1 MSSHPSVL
9 FLDANV
15 LFSACCRDLLI
26 ESSLVGQCH
35 CRWTA
40 EVLEEVRV
48 ALMRARPDL
57 KPRQVGRLFDLL
69 ANACPEAQAK
79 TRHVDALT
87 LPALR
92 DPADL
97 HVLYG
102 ALETGSDVILTFNLR
117 HFPPR
122 VLRRVGLMAMTPDQW
137 LCARA
142 KAVPAAM
149 IEVADRCRNR
159 LIRPSLS
166 KVDHLKALRRSGLT
180 QFADFLASRVG

>member
-1 MSSHPSVL
+1 MSQRPSVL

-26 ESSLVGQCH
+26 ESSLAGQCH

-40 EVLEEVRV
+40 EVLEEVRI

-57 KPRQVGRLFDLL
+57 KPGQVGRLFDLL

-97 HVLYG
+97 HVLHG
-102 ALETGSDVILTFNLR
+102 TLETGSDVILTFNLR

-142 KAVPAAM
+142 RAAPAAM
-149 IEVADRCRNR
+149 IEVADRCRSR
-159 LIRPSLS
+159 LVRPPLS
-166 KVDHLKALRRSGLT
+166 HHDHLEALRRSGLPR
-180 QFADFLASRVG
+180 FAAFLASR